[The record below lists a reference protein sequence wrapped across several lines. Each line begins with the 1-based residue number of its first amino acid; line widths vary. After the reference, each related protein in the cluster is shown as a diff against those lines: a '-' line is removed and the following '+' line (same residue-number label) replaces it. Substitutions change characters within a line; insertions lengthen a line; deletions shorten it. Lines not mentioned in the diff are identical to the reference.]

1 MAINAR
7 INTTGKIGR
16 ATVTSPTRTSIV
28 AQNFAP
34 KPNVSLS
41 EVNDVSI
48 GPLDD
53 GFTLLFNSSTNK
65 FEAQPISNVAVDLR
79 QITGGT
85 F

>member
-1 MAINAR
+1 MAVTAR
-7 INTTGKIGR
+7 INTTGAIGR

-34 KPNVSLS
+34 KPNVSLN

-48 GPLDD
+48 GTLDD
-53 GFTLLFNSSTNK
+53 GYTLIFNSDTNK
-65 FEAQPISNVAVDLR
+65 FETQPITELAIEIQ